1 MNGPSRL
8 LFGPLSGA
16 MYGTIAGFSLRLVE
30 GAVLGGVTTPWRR
43 RGAPDN
49 CLRYRRTSE
58 LGCVMVCILA
68 VTTFWGVVFW
78 RDGDSTSVRLTFTRV
93 LLEALIL
100 VVVPLLVATGA
111 SWWAGARVTNRY
123 VDELGDPVTPASPRL
138 PAKNTIKDELGR

>member
-1 MNGPSRL
+1 M
-8 LFGPLSGA
+8 
-16 MYGTIAGFSLRLVE
+16 
-30 GAVLGGVTTPWRR
+30 
-43 RGAPDN
+43 
-49 CLRYRRTSE
+49 
-58 LGCVMVCILA
+58 GCVMVCILA